1 MSAYVIRG
9 GTAGRERLRVIAR
22 TMHPTT
28 SALLDRFQLPPG
40 ARCWDVGCGGGDVT
54 RELARRYPGG
64 WVVGTDVDEVKVAIA
79 REEVA
84 EAGFE
89 NVELRQASITATGT
103 GAADVASACDLPSDC
118 DLPSGCDLVYAR
130 FLLSHLADPAAALE
144 VMIASLAPG
153 GVLVIEDVDMRGAFC
168 HPPNMAFDRQ
178 RAIYDQTVRASG
190 GDPFLGGRLPRLLRS
205 AGLRDVGVHMVQPV
219 AMEGELKTIPALTL
233 SAVSEAA
240 LGHDIARAD
249 EIVRTLEQLVEY
261 AARPDTLIALPR
273 IVQSWGY
280 KPG

>member
-28 SALLDRFQLPPG
+28 SALLDRFELPPG

-54 RELARRYPGG
+54 RELARRCPGG
-64 WVVGTDVDEVKVAIA
+64 WVVGTDVDEAKLAIA

-84 EAGFE
+84 EAGWE
-89 NVELRQASITATGT
+89 NVELRRASITAT
-103 GAADVASACDLPSDC
+103 AADAGDR
-118 DLPSGCDLVYAR
+118 PSGCDLVYAR
-130 FLLSHLADPAAALE
+130 FLLSHLADPAAA
-144 VMIASLAPG
+144 VASMIASLAPQ

-240 LGHDIARAD
+240 LGHEIARAD

-280 KPG
+280 KPA

>member
-22 TMHPTT
+22 AMHPTT
-28 SALLDRFQLPPG
+28 SALLDRFELPPG

-54 RELARRYPGG
+54 RELASRCPVG
-64 WVVGTDVDEVKVAIA
+64 WVVGTDVDEVKLAIA

-84 EAGFE
+84 EAGLE
-89 NVELRQASITATGT
+89 NVELRQASITAPGT
-103 GAADVASACDLPSDC
+103 DAGDLPSACDLPSD
-118 DLPSGCDLVYAR
+118 CDLVYAR

-144 VMIASLAPG
+144 AMIASLAPG

-205 AGLRDVGVHMVQPV
+205 AGLHDVGVHMVQPV